1 MQETFDTYWAHAQN
15 SMIVTEMMLEPMPPH
30 AQQVLGA
37 AAQFQEIA
45 DKFAELFPNP
55 ATVHDFLLDP
65 AKAAAY
71 VESVASANSPAAN

>member
-45 DKFAELFPNP
+45 DKFAEVFPNP

-71 VESVASANSPAAN
+71 VDSVAAAH

>member
-1 MQETFDTYWAHAQN
+1 MLTQ
-15 SMIVTEMMLEPMPPH
+15 MMLEPLPVH

-45 DKFAELFPNP
+45 DRFAEVFPNP
-55 ATVHDFLLDP
+55 ATIHDFLVDP

-71 VESVASANSPAAN
+71 VESVAAAR

>member
-1 MQETFDTYWAHAQN
+1 
-15 SMIVTEMMLEPMPPH
+15 MMLEPMPVH

-45 DKFAELFPNP
+45 DRFANIFIHP
-55 ATVHDFLLDP
+55 ATIHDFLLDP

-71 VESVASANSPAAN
+71 LEQVAAAHS